1 MTFHSSLPGIE
12 DGNRARRQHQWAWG
26 TVLVVGFVAIT
37 VTNVFS
43 NAVTEVFGERGS
55 SWVTASIL
63 ILLMGVH
70 GWVAHGNDKVSPD
83 TKGDGFYYLG
93 LLFTFASLVFTLIA
107 FLELAEDDAS
117 TGSRNELWLLIV
129 NFGIALVT
137 TIVGLAG
144 RVLFTMTQDSPGD
157 VTANAT
163 QNLEA
168 AINDMKDIVVRGGQN
183 MEILVGHLKRSADEL
198 EKTTAGIAGSAE
210 RAEST
215 AAALA
220 KYSTRVVAMA
230 EAFTASVEDFRT
242 AVARGGTA
250 VSGLEERM
258 ADTQARMLGVD
269 ETLVGFGTALEG
281 TARML
286 SAVEV
291 AAAEA
296 KTGLAS
302 ARDGAVREMIDVGAL
317 ASALGK
323 EVAGVRQEFTKMAVA
338 CTDHAR
344 ATTRSLEEQSDRV
357 GKSAVSFARKTAG
370 LEAELGKT
378 GVAVS
383 TLAST
388 VLNAGTQMADT
399 QARMLG
405 VDETLVGFGTAL
417 EGTARMLS
425 AVEVAAAEAKTGL
438 ASARDGA
445 VREMT
450 DVGALASTLGNEVA
464 GVRQEFTKMAD
475 HTRATTRSLEEQ
487 SERVGESAVSLA
499 RKAAGL
505 EAELGKT
512 GVAVSTLAS
521 TVLNAGTHMAEATS
535 GFRDVG
541 GSAAAASEGLKGM
554 ENAATRAQDDLAA
567 VAGAAR
573 RISAAETQATR
584 AASDLNRLTD
594 QLTETQETLSSITQD
609 SAIVAEQLK
618 RTRKPRRF
626 RLFWWRQRT
635 RE

>member
-1 MTFHSSLPGIE
+1 MTFYSSLQGVE
-12 DGNRARRQHQWAWG
+12 DGNRARRRHQLAWG
-26 TVLVVGFVAIT
+26 IVLVIGFVAIT
-37 VTNVFS
+37 VTNV
-43 NAVTEVFGERGS
+43 TRVFDES
-55 SWVTASIL
+55 DIWVTASIL

-70 GWVAHGNDKVSPD
+70 GWIAHGNDLVSPD

-93 LLFTFASLVFTLIA
+93 LLFTFASLLFTLID
-107 FLELAEDDAS
+107 FEKSIGPESDHSD
-117 TGSRNELWLLIV
+117 LIV

-157 VTANAT
+157 VTTNAT

-242 AVARGGTA
+242 AVGRGGTA

-258 ADTQARMLGVD
+258 ADTQARMQGVD

-286 SAVEV
+286 SSVEV

-296 KTGLAS
+296 KTGLTG

-323 EVAGVRQEFTKMAVA
+323 EVAGVRQEFTKMAVD

-344 ATTRSLEEQSDRV
+344 ATTRSLEEQSGRV
-357 GKSAVSFARKTAG
+357 GTSAVSF
-370 LEAELGKT
+370 
-378 GVAVS
+378 
-383 TLAST
+383 
-388 VLNAGTQMADT
+388 
-399 QARMLG
+399 
-405 VDETLVGFGTAL
+405 
-417 EGTARMLS
+417 
-425 AVEVAAAEAKTGL
+425 
-438 ASARDGA
+438 
-445 VREMT
+445 
-450 DVGALASTLGNEVA
+450 
-464 GVRQEFTKMAD
+464 
-475 HTRATTRSLEEQ
+475 
-487 SERVGESAVSLA
+487 A

-512 GVAVSTLAS
+512 GVAFSTLAS
-521 TVLNAGTHMAEATS
+521 TVLNAGTRMVEATS
-535 GFRDVG
+535 GFREVS
-541 GSAAAASEGLKGM
+541 GSAAAASEGL
-554 ENAATRAQDDLAA
+554 ENAATRAQGDLAA
-567 VAGAAR
+567 VAEAAR
-573 RISAAETQATR
+573 RMQDHLAGPGTEAANRISVAETQATR

-594 QLTETQETLSSITQD
+594 QLAETQKTLSSITRD
-609 SAIVAEQLK
+609 SESVTEQLK
-618 RTRKPRRF
+618 RTVKPRRF

>member
-37 VTNVFS
+37 VTNVFDD
-43 NAVTEVFGERGS
+43 TVFGDSG
-55 SWVTASIL
+55 SWVTAFIL
-63 ILLMGVH
+63 ILLMGLH
-70 GWVAHGNDKVSPD
+70 GWVAHGNDKVMPD

-93 LLFTFASLVFTLIA
+93 LLFTFASLLFTLIV
-107 FLELAEDDAS
+107 FTES
-117 TGSRNELWLLIV
+117 TQGGGTGDVSRLIG

-137 TIVGLAG
+137 TIFGLAG

-157 VTANAT
+157 VATNAT

-230 EAFTASVEDFRT
+230 EAFTASVEDFRR
-242 AVARGGTA
+242 AVGRGGMA

-258 ADTQARMLGVD
+258 ADTQARMLGVG

-281 TARML
+281 VARML

-296 KTGLAS
+296 KTGLTG
-302 ARDGAVREMIDVGAL
+302 ARDGAVREMIEVGAL

-344 ATTRSLEEQSDRV
+344 ATTRSLEEQSGRV
-357 GKSAVSFARKTAG
+357 GDSAVSF
-370 LEAELGKT
+370 
-378 GVAVS
+378 
-383 TLAST
+383 
-388 VLNAGTQMADT
+388 
-399 QARMLG
+399 
-405 VDETLVGFGTAL
+405 
-417 EGTARMLS
+417 
-425 AVEVAAAEAKTGL
+425 
-438 ASARDGA
+438 
-445 VREMT
+445 
-450 DVGALASTLGNEVA
+450 
-464 GVRQEFTKMAD
+464 
-475 HTRATTRSLEEQ
+475 
-487 SERVGESAVSLA
+487 A

-521 TVLNAGTHMAEATS
+521 TVLNAGTRMAEATS
-535 GFRDVG
+535 GFHEVSS
-541 GSAAAASEGLKGM
+541 SAAAASEGLEGM

-567 VAGAAR
+567 VAAAAR
-573 RISAAETQATR
+573 RMQDHLAGPGTEAADRVSAAGDSAVSFARKAAGLEAELGKTGVAASTLASTVLNASTRMAEATSGFREVSSSAAAASEGLEGMENAATRAQDDLAAVAAAARRMQDHLAGPGTEAADRVSAAEAQAIR

-594 QLTETQETLSSITQD
+594 QLTETQETLSNITQD
-609 SAIVAEQLK
+609 SAIVVEQLK
-618 RTRKPRRF
+618 RTTKPRRF
-626 RLFWWRQRT
+626 HLFWWRQRT